1 MNYEE
6 ILKKVDHTLLAPTAT
21 WEEIRA
27 LCDDGVKYSCASVCI
42 PASYVKKAAEYWSA
56 HKDGKIALSGFV
68 DATGSADKNAD
79 LAKERAKA
87 VSKLLSESGVAAD
100 RIEMRKPETI
110 TAAAGSD
117 QQARRVDITAAQ

>member
-1 MNYEE
+1 M
-6 ILKKVDHTLLAPTAT
+6 
-21 WEEIRA
+21 
-27 LCDDGVKYSCASVCI
+27 
-42 PASYVKKAAEYWSA
+42 KKAAEYWSV

-68 DATGSADKNAD
+68 DATGNAEKNAE

-87 VSKLLSESGVAAD
+87 VSKLLTESGIAAD

-110 TAAAGSD
+110 TAAAGTD